1 MESPTSVIKK
11 IFVNLRSQSA
21 NLNKILKIKNKIY
34 RFFYFFFAVFSSLSA
49 YSAEYVVT
57 GEVIDSITGEPV
69 PYVAIYRNRGTS
81 DGVMTD
87 VDGKFEIKMPKSVGE
102 FTFMGLGFEK
112 RTVSLHSEL
121 SPITVAIMPKNLT
134 FEEVVV
140 KPKREKYSKKNN
152 PAVDFVNRIRNS
164 KGENDPK
171 NHDYYHYQ
179 KYEKFTLA
187 LNDFHI
193 NEEEKGLNKK
203 FKFMKEYIDTSE
215 ISGKQILNVS
225 IKEKVSDYYYQK
237 SPQKEREIVNG
248 IRRVGIDDIVDQE
261 AVQVFV
267 DDIVREID
275 IYQNDVTVL
284 RNRFVS
290 PLSRIGPD
298 FYKYYLSDTVMVDS
312 VKCIELSFTPHS
324 PETFGFHGRLYVPL
338 NDSTMF
344 VKKIVMG
351 VPKSINLNFVDKLYI
366 NQEYVK
372 ADDFTRLKVKD
383 DLAMEL
389 SLIGQS
395 GLFVRRNTTYDNHDF
410 KKPVDNGFFGVN
422 KHIVELDNAKSRDD
436 KFWDENR
443 KSAITRNEKRVEKLI
458 YDLRHTPVYYY
469 AEKALKYL
477 VSGYVQTGKESKFD
491 FGPLNTSLSGNAME
505 GFRMR
510 VGGITTANLSPHFF
524 LSGYAA
530 YGFKDHK
537 FKYRATV
544 NYSFK
549 PKRYHPEEFPI
560 HGLSLTHSYEVD
572 KIGQHYLF
580 TNPDNMFLA
589 IKWQSDRLMTYRRL
603 TKGEYR
609 IELDNG
615 FSLRASAEMK
625 RHESSE
631 FIKFANGKGETFDH
645 IDCSSFGIQLRF
657 APGEKFFQTK
667 TERLPVNL
675 DAPIFLLSHQFAPS
689 GLFGNKFTLNRTEIS
704 AQKRVWFSAFGFAD
718 VIVKAGKVWGTVPY
732 TELLIPNANLSYTI
746 QPESFALMNP
756 MEFVNDTYYSWYLT
770 YFANGAL
777 LNHIPLIKKLK
788 FREVFAFRGHWGK
801 LSDKNNPLIN
811 TDQILFP
818 ESTNTQMMTKTPYM
832 EASVGLENIL
842 KILRVEYVW
851 RLSYRDNPGVKKSG
865 VRLAV
870 HITF

>member
-1 MESPTSVIKK
+1 M
-11 IFVNLRSQSA
+11 RS
-21 NLNKILKIKNKIY
+21 LNAKLVKILKITNKLLRILLL
-34 RFFYFFFAVFSSLSA
+34 FFTIAICGNAFGADF
-49 YSAEYVVT
+49 VVE
-57 GEVIDSITGEPV
+57 GEVVDSITGEPV
-69 PYVAIYRNRGTS
+69 PYVAIYRNKGAS
-81 DGVMTD
+81 DGVMSD
-87 VDGKFEIKMPKSVGE
+87 VDGKFKITMSKSSGE
-102 FTFMGLGFEK
+102 YTFMGLGFEK
-112 RTVSLHSEL
+112 RTLILNSDL
-121 SPITVAIMPKNLT
+121 SPITVALMPKNLT

-152 PAVDFVNRIRNS
+152 PAVDFVNKIRNS
-164 KGENDPK
+164 REENDPK

-237 SPQKEREIVNG
+237 DPTKEREIVNG

-275 IYQNDVTVL
+275 IYQNDITVL

-290 PLSRIGPD
+290 PLSKIGPD
-298 FYKYYLSDTVMVDS
+298 FYKYYLSDTVTVDS
-312 VKCIELSFTPHS
+312 VRCIELSFTPHS

-372 ADDFTRLKVKD
+372 AADDTRLKVKD

-389 SLIGQS
+389 SLIGQA

-410 KKPVDNGFFGVN
+410 NKPVDKGFFGIN
-422 KHIVELDNAKSRDD
+422 KRSVEVADAKNRDE

-443 KSAITRNEKRVEKLI
+443 KSTITKNEKRVDKLL

-491 FGPLNTSLSGNAME
+491 FGPLNTTISGNALE
-505 GFRMR
+505 GFRLR
-510 VGGITTANLSPHFF
+510 AGGLTTANLSKHFF
-524 LSGYAA
+524 LRGYVA

-537 FKYRATV
+537 FKYDASIA
-544 NYSFK
+544 YSFK

-560 HGLSLTHSYEVD
+560 HGLRLSHSYEVD

-589 IKWQSDRLMTYRRL
+589 IKWKSDRLMTYRRL
-603 TKGEYR
+603 TKGEYML
-609 IELDNG
+609 ELDNG
-615 FSLRASAEMK
+615 FSLNASAEMK
-625 RHESSE
+625 RQESSE
-631 FIKFANGKGETFDH
+631 FIKFVNGHGQSFDH

-689 GLFGNKFTLNRTEIS
+689 GLFGNKFTLNRTEFS

-718 VIVKAGKVWGTVPY
+718 VIVKAGKVWGTVPF

-756 MEFVNDTYYSWYLT
+756 MEFVNDKYCAWYLT

-788 FREVFAFRGHWGK
+788 FREVFSFRGHWGK
-801 LSDKNNPLIN
+801 LSDKNNPFIN
-811 TDQILFP
+811 PDQIQFP
-818 ESTNTQMMTKTPYM
+818 EGTNTQMMTNMPYM

-842 KILRVEYVW
+842 KCLRVDYVW
-851 RLSYRDNPGVKKSG
+851 RLSYRNNPDIKKSG
-865 VRLAV
+865 VRIAV

>member
-1 MESPTSVIKK
+1 M
-11 IFVNLRSQSA
+11 RS
-21 NLNKILKIKNKIY
+21 LNAKLVKILKITNKLLRILLL
-34 RFFYFFFAVFSSLSA
+34 FFTIAICGNAFGADF
-49 YSAEYVVT
+49 VVE
-57 GEVIDSITGEPV
+57 GEVVDSITGEPV
-69 PYVAIYRNRGTS
+69 PYVAIYRNKGAS
-81 DGVMTD
+81 DGVMSD
-87 VDGKFEIKMPKSVGE
+87 VDGKFKITMSKSSGE
-102 FTFMGLGFEK
+102 YTFMGLGFEK
-112 RTVSLHSEL
+112 RTLILNSDL
-121 SPITVAIMPKNLT
+121 SPITVTLMPKNLT

-152 PAVDFVNRIRNS
+152 PAVDFVNKIRNS
-164 KGENDPK
+164 REENDPK

-237 SPQKEREIVNG
+237 DPTKEREIVNG

-275 IYQNDVTVL
+275 IYQNDITVL

-290 PLSRIGPD
+290 PLSKIGPD
-298 FYKYYLSDTVMVDS
+298 FYKYYLSDTVTVDS

-372 ADDFTRLKVKD
+372 ADDDTRLKVKD

-389 SLIGQS
+389 SLIGQA

-410 KKPVDNGFFGVN
+410 NKPVDKGFFGIN
-422 KHIVELDNAKSRDD
+422 KRSMEVADAKNRDE
-436 KFWDENR
+436 KFWEENR
-443 KSAITRNEKRVEKLI
+443 KSTITKNEKRVDKLL

-469 AEKALKYL
+469 AEMALKYL

-491 FGPLNTSLSGNAME
+491 FGPLNTTISGNALE
-505 GFRMR
+505 GFRLR
-510 VGGITTANLSPHFF
+510 AGGLTTANLSKHFF
-524 LSGYAA
+524 LRGYVA

-537 FKYRATV
+537 LKYDASIA
-544 NYSFK
+544 YSFK

-560 HGLSLTHSYEVD
+560 HGLRLSHSYEVD

-589 IKWQSDRLMTYRRL
+589 IKWKSDRLMTYRRL
-603 TKGEYR
+603 TKGEYML
-609 IELDNG
+609 ELDNG
-615 FSLRASAEMK
+615 FSLNASAEMK
-625 RHESSE
+625 RQESSE
-631 FIKFANGKGETFDH
+631 FIKFVNGHGQSFDH

-689 GLFGNKFTLNRTEIS
+689 GLFGNKFTLNRTEFS

-718 VIVKAGKVWGTVPY
+718 VIVKAGKVWGTVPF

-756 MEFVNDTYYSWYLT
+756 MEFVNDKYCAWYLT

-777 LNHIPLIKKLK
+777 LNHIPLVKKLK
-788 FREVFAFRGHWGK
+788 FREVFSFRGHWGK
-801 LSDKNNPLIN
+801 LSDKNNPFIN
-811 TDQILFP
+811 PDQIQFP
-818 ESTNTQMMTKTPYM
+818 EGTNTQMMTNMPYM

-842 KILRVEYVW
+842 KCLRVDYVW
-851 RLSYRDNPGVKKSG
+851 RLSYRNNPDIKKSG
-865 VRLAV
+865 VRIAV